1 MRRLLTLVVVS
12 ILLIPFVSVQ
22 GEEQGP
28 LGWAQSA
35 GGFDD
40 ETLAGHVVLDDNSII
55 VAGQYTSSA
64 TFGDDGIGATGFEGD
79 SDIFVAKMDASGNW
93 TSVQGF
99 GSSGT
104 DGIDAI
110 ALHPSG
116 DIILAGHF
124 CIGTAGMS
132 CEMNMSTQTLVKGS
146 EQGEGDAF
154 VGRFSYSAGQLNIIW
169 IRTISNDNDLSA
181 LDISISPSGG
191 ISVGI
196 FHRDIIEVEDKI
208 VPGSGGLSLAILHY
222 DENGG
227 IVWVNGIS
235 SPNDL
240 EPFGGMCYSDSGY
253 LHVTGTFIG
262 AVMFIETYD
271 SEGGADIFAAQLDG
285 DGNFTWTSFA
295 GSTGD
300 DWSNDC
306 AIDSNGQMHIVGQF
320 ENTANFGFINVT
332 SNGWWDMFHA
342 VLSPLGAW
350 QEVSSSG
357 GGGWESLESIILD
370 SRDNAIVVG
379 SYTANFTLGV
389 DTLSD
394 RDSNGDRRD
403 VLVAQFDSNNQWL
416 WAISAG
422 GLGDDRGVSVQF
434 GENESPII
442 GMEIQNTAQM
452 SNFTVNSA
460 GSYDIALW
468 NYARDHDS
476 DGLTDGADN
485 CPRVANPAQQDT
497 DGDLFGDACDDD
509 DDGDAVG
516 DDWDDCTP
524 GETGWNS
531 APNTDHDSDGC
542 RDETEDFDDDEDGIL
557 DLYDDCPKG
566 PVGWLS
572 TIANDENQDGCEDL
586 DSDGDGYV
594 DQLDKCPAID
604 DDQADLDG
612 DGIGD
617 ACETDTDGDGIIDTL
632 DNCMRD
638 DFSWESIHEIDH
650 DQDGC
655 RDLDRDADDDGD
667 NLLDLSDDCPTGEIN
682 WNSSFDHDNDGC
694 HDDREDFDD
703 DSDGYEDSVDTCP
716 RGYVGIS
723 GVGMDFDQDGCVDSI
738 EDDDDDN
745 DGVLDA
751 SDECRFTPPN
761 LEVEANGCSGVQLD
775 DDNDGVHNLNDL
787 CPATPLGET
796 VSSTGCTVQTDEEK
810 TESQDD
816 SETSSSLTWILFVIA
831 GVLVVV
837 ALIVTFR
844 PQKPLPVK
852 QIPSVKPES
861 TVDDGRGQGD
871 SSATSADFS
880 STGLD
885 VDASQPQLV
894 TDKN

>member
-12 ILLIPFVSVQ
+12 ILLIPFVSVE

-40 ETLAGHVVLDDNSII
+40 ETLAGHVVLDDNSVI

-79 SDIFVAKMDASGNW
+79 TDMFLAKMNTSGNW
-93 TSVQGF
+93 TSTYGF
-99 GSSGT
+99 GSSGS

-110 ALHPSG
+110 ALHSSG

-124 CIGTAGMS
+124 CLGTAGES
-132 CEMNMSTQTLVKGS
+132 CEMNMGSQTLAKGS
-146 EQGEGDAF
+146 DQGEGDAF
-154 VGRFSYSAGQLNIIW
+154 VGRFSYNGDQLSIIW

-262 AVMFIETYD
+262 AIMFIETHD

-320 ENTANFGFINVT
+320 ENTANFGFFNVT

-342 VLSPLGAW
+342 VLSPLGTW

-394 RDSNGDRRD
+394 RDSNGDKRD
-403 VLVAQFDSNNQWL
+403 VLVAQLDSNNQWL

-516 DDWDDCTP
+516 DDWDDCP
-524 GETGWNS
+524 AGETGWNS

-542 RDETEDFDDDEDGIL
+542 RDDTEDFDDDEDGIL
-557 DLYDDCPKG
+557 DLYDECPKG
-566 PVGWLS
+566 SVGWVS
-572 TIANDENQDGCEDL
+572 TIENDENQDGCEDL

-594 DQLDKCPAID
+594 DQLDKCPAIA

-632 DNCMRD
+632 DNCVRD
-638 DFSWESIHEIDH
+638 TFSWESVHEIDH

-703 DSDGYEDSVDTCP
+703 DSDGFEDSVDTCP

-745 DGVLDA
+745 DGVSDA

-761 LEVEANGCSGVQLD
+761 LEVEANGCSGIQLD

-796 VSSTGCTVQTDEEK
+796 VSSTGCTVQIEEETK
-810 TESQDD
+810 SQDD

-831 GVLVVV
+831 GVLVIV

-844 PQKPLPVK
+844 PQKPLPAK

-861 TVDDGRGQGD
+861 TVDDGGSQGD
-871 SSATSADFS
+871 SSATSADIS
-880 STGLD
+880 STSLD

-894 TDKN
+894 TDEN